1 MPTGHLTAVETG
13 LLIRTRSL
21 SERRIGTHHCDVGYI
36 LDKSNGL
43 TGLELAVTILF
54 RVAKVMGYR
63 LGMLGPGLRLQSSPM
78 QFDNI
83 YKAKAT
89 GPRAWVMRS
98 LMREL
103 EASLPSRTSQSSG
116 RKGSCAGFGRG
127 GLAWHLLGAQG
138 RGQSQPKELHLQEA
152 GAEDTR
158 REDQA
163 LLRRERRS
171 G

>member
-1 MPTGHLTAVETG
+1 MPIGHLTAVETG
-13 LLIRTRSL
+13 LLIRTHSL

-43 TGLELAVTILF
+43 TGLELALTILF

-63 LGMLGPGLRLQSSPM
+63 LGMLGPGLRLQASPM

-83 YKAKAT
+83 YKAKA
-89 GPRAWVMRS
+89 WVMRS
-98 LMREL
+98 LMRAL

-158 REDQA
+158 REDQT